1 MPDTITI
8 RWPHRRVSKK
18 ITYHLRKILILKKFK
33 NSRRYLARF
42 SEEIET
48 IKLKQSISKN
58 RVNQHANRLS
68 ILEMNIEREKGEF
81 NGAGIGMNES
91 MAHWKRKETNLAC

>member
-1 MPDTITI
+1 M
-8 RWPHRRVSKK
+8 
-18 ITYHLRKILILKKFK
+18 
-33 NSRRYLARF
+33 ARF
-42 SEEIET
+42 NEEIET

-81 NGAGIGMNES
+81 NGAGIGMIEKLS
-91 MAHWKRKETNLAC
+91 THRGRKRDGELILNFEHFRAGGSV

>member
-1 MPDTITI
+1 MQNFDGIFI
-8 RWPHRRVSKK
+8 R
-18 ITYHLRKILILKKFK
+18 KFS
-33 NSRRYLARF
+33 NRYLARF
-42 SEEIET
+42 AEEIET

-81 NGAGIGMNES
+81 NGAGIGKIQKNYH
-91 MAHWKRKETNLAC
+91 AHKFEDKEN